1 MSPQDSQTLPQDTAF
16 DLLSNGRRRFV
27 LRQLQRRRDGVELS
41 DLAEELAAEE
51 NDLPPEELSSQQR
64 KRTYVSLYQ
73 THIPKL
79 ADAGV
84 VDYDSDTGMVYPTRH
99 VNELAQYFEENR
111 DTIGWPRIYAAVAS
125 VGIVVYVVSIAV
137 DVPILTPLNVGL
149 IVLVSLVVVSGTH
162 YVYATRRGASGT
174 RIPID
179 NE

>member
-16 DLLSNGRRRFV
+16 DMLSNGRRRFV

-41 DLAEELAAEE
+41 DLAEQLAAEE
-51 NDLPPEELSSQQR
+51 NDLPPGELSSQQR

-99 VNELAQYFEENR
+99 VDELAQYFEENH
-111 DTIGWPRIYAAVAS
+111 DAIGWPRIYAAVAS
-125 VGIVVYVVSIAV
+125 VGIVVYVGSIV
-137 DVPILTPLNVGL
+137 LDIPVFTPLNVGL
-149 IVLVSLVVVSGTH
+149 IVLVALIVVSGAH
-162 YVYATRRGASGT
+162 YVYTTRRTVTGT